1 MNPMA
6 ATLDLLTGDLSPD
19 PFLERMPERYSMDVH
34 VLGGHF
40 HFTSDSAAL
49 IDVVATAYAGLPA
62 HALPVA
68 SPGFHVEL
76 RLAPAGAGPST
87 EDLPP
92 ARMQS
97 GAGFLCGVM
106 DANNYAVLFP
116 EQRRA
121 LVVAS
126 ADQLVRPYHLRYE
139 LIEIAVLT
147 LATRALSLAPL
158 HGACV
163 GWHGRA
169 ALVMGSSGAGKS
181 TLALHSLLRGMDFLS
196 EDAVFVHPPSGKV
209 TGVANYLHVQADAL
223 RFVDEQRLRDWIG
236 QSPVIR
242 RRSGVEKYEVDLRH
256 GHGRLAPEP
265 LELACVVFASA
276 RSADDPQA
284 LVQAIPDHQIEERLR
299 AEQPY
304 AASQPGWDAF
314 VGAIRRRGAYEL
326 RRGRHPADSVDAL
339 MQLLG

>member
-40 HFTSDSAAL
+40 HFSSDSAAL
-49 IDVVATAYAGLPA
+49 MEVVAMAYAGLPA
-62 HALPVA
+62 HTLPVA
-68 SPGFHVEL
+68 SADFHVEL
-76 RLAPAGAGPST
+76 RLASAGAEPSAL
-87 EDLPP
+87 EPP
-92 ARMQS
+92 PVRMQS

-116 EQRRA
+116 EQCRA
-121 LVVAS
+121 LVVTS
-126 ADQLVRPYHLRYE
+126 ADQLVHPYHLRYE
-139 LIEIAVLT
+139 LIEFAVFT

-169 ALVMGSSGAGKS
+169 ALVMGASGAGKS

-196 EDAVFVHPPSGKV
+196 EDAVFVHPASGKV

-223 RFVDEQRLRDWIG
+223 RFVDDVRLRDWIE

-242 RRSGVEKYEVDLRH
+242 RRSGVEKYEVDLRY
-256 GHGRLAPEP
+256 GHGRLAAEP
-265 LELACVVFASA
+265 LDLACVVFATP
-276 RSADDPQA
+276 RSADDPEA
-284 LVQAIPDHQIEERLR
+284 LIQAIPEREIEERLR

-314 VGAIRRRGAYEL
+314 VDAIRRRGAYEL
-326 RRGRHPADSVDAL
+326 RRGRHPGDSVDAL
-339 MQLLG
+339 MRLLD